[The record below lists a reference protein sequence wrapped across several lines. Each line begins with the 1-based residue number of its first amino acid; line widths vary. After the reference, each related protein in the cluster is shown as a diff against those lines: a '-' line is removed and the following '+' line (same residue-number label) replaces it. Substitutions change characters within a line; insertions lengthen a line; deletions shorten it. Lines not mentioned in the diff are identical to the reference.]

1 MDKNT
6 GGVIG
11 IDVSEEWL
19 DLAAHVDGKT
29 RLLKR
34 QPYTKRGLKEILRM
48 VSVEQPKLVVFE
60 ATGGVERELAN
71 TLHDGGVKFAIVNP
85 FKARQFGL
93 SMGGPAKTDRL
104 DAGMLAQYG
113 SVKNPEPYQMP
124 SLDAQRMSAFR
135 TRRRQVM
142 KIRVAE
148 CNRVRRAAQDVQC
161 FLRKSIKSIS
171 AEIKQLD
178 REINKLVQADPQLRR
193 RFKILTSFPGVG
205 ALTAHAILANLRELG
220 HANPKQL
227 AALVGVAPMPDDSG
241 KRSGN
246 RHITGGRGD
255 VRAELYMGAMA
266 AKRYNPV
273 LRTCYDAMI
282 KAGKPRK
289 VAVIATLR
297 HMLHILNA
305 MLKQDRVWEDR
316 SATAK

>member
-11 IDVSEEWL
+11 IDISEEWL
-19 DLAAHVDGKT
+19 DMAVRVDGKT
-29 RLLKR
+29 RTLKR
-34 QPYTKRGLKEILRM
+34 QPYTKHGLKEVLRTA
-48 VSVEQPKLVVFE
+48 SIEQPRLVVFE

-71 TLHDGGVKFAIVNP
+71 VLNDAGVKFAIVNP

-104 DAGMLAQYG
+104 DAQMLAAYG
-113 SVKNPEPYQMP
+113 DVKNPEPHQMP
-124 SLDAQRMSAFR
+124 SRDAQRLVAFR

-148 CNRVRRAAQDVQC
+148 RNRLRRATQDVQC
-161 FLRKSIKSIS
+161 FLRKSIKSI
-171 AEIKQLD
+171 ATEIVQLD
-178 REINKLVQADPQLRR
+178 REINKMVQADPLLMR
-193 RFKILTSFPGVG
+193 RFEILTSFPGVG
-205 ALTAHAILANLRELG
+205 RLTAHAILANLRELG

-246 RHITGGRGD
+246 RHITGGRSD
-255 VRAELYMGAMA
+255 IRAELYMGAMA

-273 LRTCYDAMI
+273 LRACYDAMI

-297 HMLHILNA
+297 RMLNILNA